1 MFDVS
6 QRGDIAVLQMSYG
19 KANAIDLEFCR
30 GIEEQLEEIRKSSAK
45 ALVLTGEGNIFS
57 AGLNLVRVLEEGSE
71 YRQALVPALSTAFE
85 KLFFFPKPVVVAVNG
100 HAIAGGCLMACTGD
114 HRIMSKGRGR
124 IGIPELLV
132 GVPFPTSALEM
143 MRFVTD
149 SRRLQ
154 VLMFGG
160 ATYLPEDAVEMGLV
174 DELVEASELM
184 DAAVEKAERLSSLAP
199 QAFAASKRQ
208 IRQPVL
214 DLIREGQSK
223 FEKSILDI
231 WGDSETLDSIR
242 NYVSQTLN
250 K

>member
-6 QRGDIAVLQMSYG
+6 QHGDIAVLQMSYG
-19 KANAIDLEFCR
+19 KANAIDLEFCQ

-57 AGLNLVRVLEEGSE
+57 AGLDLVRVLEGGSE
-71 YRQALVPALSTAFE
+71 YCQALVPALSTAFE

-114 HRIMSKGRGR
+114 HRIMSNGRGK

-174 DELVEASELM
+174 DELAVASELM
-184 DAAVEKAERLSSLAP
+184 DVAVEKAERLGSLTP
-199 QAFAASKRQ
+199 QVFAASKRQ

-214 DLIREGQSK
+214 DLIRDGQSK
-223 FEKSILDI
+223 FEQSISDI
-231 WGDSETLDSIR
+231 WGDPETLDSIR
-242 NYVSQTLN
+242 NYVSQTL
-250 K
+250 KK